1 MFMKPFLLVLFTM
14 FTLLSSSQINVNKLK
29 IISQK
34 AEDILKPNNLS
45 EDEIVKGLREALV
58 VGVTNSSAKASVAG
72 GFNNNKLIKIPFPEK
87 AEKIKKTLIQI
98 EMQSQVDEFE
108 FVINHAAEDA
118 SSYAKDVFI
127 SAITDMTID
136 EAINILNGKDNAAS
150 VYLKEQTSDILY
162 EKFKPLV
169 TQSIKNVQLRKYWKV
184 LLKSYNKVPLVKK
197 IDVDL
202 EDYVTQKTIDG
213 LFLLLEKEESNIRNN
228 PKARISDI
236 LKKVFK

>member
-1 MFMKPFLLVLFTM
+1 MKPFLSVLFTM
-14 FTLLSSSQINVNKLK
+14 FTLFSYSQINVNKLK

-34 AEDILKPNNLS
+34 AENILNHNNLS
-45 EDEIVKGLREALV
+45 EDEIVRGLKEALV
-58 VGVTNSSAKASVAG
+58 VGVTNSCANASVTG

-108 FVINHAAEDA
+108 FVLNQAAEDA
-118 SSYAKDVFI
+118 SSYARDVFI
-127 SAITDMTID
+127 TAITNMTFD
-136 EAINILNGKDNAAS
+136 EAVNILNGKDNAAS
-150 VYLKEQTSDILY
+150 LYLKKQTSDILY
-162 EKFKPLV
+162 NKFKPLV
-169 TQSIKNVQLRKYWKV
+169 TQSTKNVQLSKYWKV

-197 IDVDL
+197 INVDL

>member
-58 VGVTNSSAKASVAG
+58 VGATNSSAKASVAG

-108 FVINHAAEDA
+108 FVLNHAAEDA
-118 SSYAKDVFI
+118 SSHAKDVFI

-150 VYLKEQTSDILY
+150 VYLKKQTSGILY

-213 LFLLLEKEESNIRNN
+213 LFLLLEKEETNIRNN
-228 PKARISDI
+228 PKARTSEI

>member
-1 MFMKPFLLVLFTM
+1 MKPFLSVLFTM
-14 FTLLSSSQINVNKLK
+14 FTLFSYSQINVNKLK

-34 AEDILKPNNLS
+34 AENILNHNNLS
-45 EDEIVKGLREALV
+45 EDEIVMGLKEALV
-58 VGVTNSSAKASVAG
+58 VGVTNSCANASVAG

-108 FVINHAAEDA
+108 FVLNQAAEDA
-118 SSYAKDVFI
+118 SSYARDIFI
-127 SAITDMTID
+127 STITNMTFD

-150 VYLKEQTSDILY
+150 TYLKKKTSDILY
-162 EKFKPLV
+162 NKFKPLV
-169 TQSIKNVQLRKYWKV
+169 TQSTKNVQLSKYWKV

-197 IDVDL
+197 INVDL

-228 PKARISDI
+228 PKSRISDI

>member
-1 MFMKPFLLVLFTM
+1 MKPFLSVLFTM
-14 FTLLSSSQINVNKLK
+14 FTLFSYSQINVNKLK

-34 AEDILKPNNLS
+34 AENILNHNNLS
-45 EDEIVKGLREALV
+45 EDEIVMGLKEALV
-58 VGVTNSSAKASVAG
+58 VGVTNSCANASVAG

-108 FVINHAAEDA
+108 FVLNQAAEDA
-118 SSYAKDVFI
+118 SSYARDIFI
-127 SAITDMTID
+127 STITNMTFD

-150 VYLKEQTSDILY
+150 TYLKKQTSDILY
-162 EKFKPLV
+162 NKFKPLV
-169 TQSIKNVQLRKYWKV
+169 TQSTKNVQLSKYWKV

-197 IDVDL
+197 INVDL

-228 PKARISDI
+228 PKSRISDI